1 VTKVRIVIIATGSRG
16 DVEPYIALGKG
27 LKKAGHYVRLIS
39 HQNFQSLVNSHGLEF
54 WGIEG
59 NVQEIAQST
68 EMSERIAKG
77 NFISVLSQ
85 MRKEA
90 EGQAIGAAKTGVN
103 ACQGM
108 EIILTGL
115 GGLFFASAFSEQ
127 FKIPLIQAYYI
138 PFTPTGAFPS
148 FIFPNLP
155 QWLGSPINRFSY
167 HVMRQ
172 IIWQGF
178 RSADRVMRKQVLNLP
193 SASLWGP
200 YKSLSNETPILY
212 GFSPSII
219 QKAPDWSSKTYVT
232 GFWFLDEP
240 TEWKPPQ
247 NLVDFLNDGPAP
259 LYIGFGSMSSKN
271 PEETTNLILSALNA
285 TKQRAIMLTG
295 WNGLKKIDLPSSVFM
310 IDSVPFAWLFP
321 KMAAVI
327 HHGGAGTTHY
337 GIRAGVPSIIVP
349 FFADQ
354 PFWGKRVKELGV
366 GPEPIPRKKLTV
378 KNLTKA
384 IDMVLEDSA
393 MRHRAA
399 ELGERVKQENGID
412 LALQLISTKEG
423 GKT

>member
-1 VTKVRIVIIATGSRG
+1 
-16 DVEPYIALGKG
+16 
-27 LKKAGHYVRLIS
+27 
-39 HQNFQSLVNSHGLEF
+39 
-54 WGIEG
+54 
-59 NVQEIAQST
+59 
-68 EMSERIAKG
+68 
-77 NFISVLSQ
+77 
-85 MRKEA
+85 
-90 EGQAIGAAKTGVN
+90 
-103 ACQGM
+103 M

-115 GGLFFASAFSEQ
+115 GGLFLASAFSEK

-138 PFTPTGAFPS
+138 PFTPTSAFPS

-155 QWLGSPINRFSY
+155 PWLGGSMNRFSY

-172 IIWQGF
+172 VIWQGF

-193 SASLWGP
+193 SASFWGP

-219 QKAPDWSSKTYVT
+219 KNATDWGSNTYVT

-240 TEWKPPQ
+240 AEWKPPQ

-295 WNGLKKIDLPSSVFM
+295 WNGLKKTDLPSSVFM

-354 PFWGKRVKELGV
+354 PFWGKCVKDLGV

-378 KNLTKA
+378 NNLTKA
-384 IDMVLEDSA
+384 IGMVLEDNR

-399 ELGERVKQENGID
+399 ELGERVKQENGIEI
-412 LALQLISTKEG
+412 ALQQISSKEG
-423 GKT
+423 GRI